1 MLKGKEMS
9 EFDTQVPAIK
19 KSEVNHLNRQVPPLA
34 HTAMYN
40 WHKFW
45 SRKTWNVVG
54 EFIKTYSKEGDIVF
68 DPFAGSGVVA
78 TEALKNNRRVI
89 ICDLLPIATEIARL
103 TIKSVS
109 ENELFNAFKRV
120 ELKVKDKILNLYK
133 TKCRKCG
140 KSFPFT
146 CSIWES
152 NAMVEVR
159 YQSCPQCGDK
169 REKETSPTKEDF
181 ELIGMLENKKIKE
194 WYPKNQFYYPDGTP
208 FMKKEKYESLGE
220 LFTKRNLQALAWL
233 MEAIE
238 QEISR
243 DLRDFLKIGFTSIV
257 HLATK
262 MMPVG
267 EPKSTNHYTYFSSPG
282 WTQHSYWY
290 ADRFMEQEVWKLFES
305 AINGHQG
312 LIKAKVESNK
322 YFQNVKFANSYKE
335 VLDRKSDVYIH
346 TGSALELMEEMPKSA
361 IDYIFTDPPYDSSI
375 QYGELAY
382 LWVAW
387 LKKDEGYLDYLI
399 SNEVIHNEK
408 QHKDFG
414 VYHGLLSRSFRDM
427 FGVLNPGRYLT
438 VTFHNPTFKVRNATI
453 RAGVF
458 AGFEFQKIHH
468 QPLGQVSAKAMMQP
482 FGSAQGDFYIR
493 FYRPMLD
500 ESVSRPEEIDE
511 KRFEKIVIET
521 TTALLAERAEETPYT
536 QIINSIDPVLAKN
549 GYFSSLETGLD
560 VKKVLEKHSGKE
572 FILVDSKIGG
582 ATGKLWWLRE
592 PNKYIKYDIP
602 LSERVEETVYRELL
616 SKGKVTF
623 TQVWDAV
630 STKFPNSLTSD
641 SSSIMDAL
649 VQYARKVPGGFW
661 MLKPDYSARQSQ
673 HNEVLALLAEVGKS
687 LGFKIWIGKKEQSE
701 YADGLA
707 GNKKLSE
714 YVDTKLDSIINAE
727 NKKTIQMID
736 LLWIKSNKI
745 IRSFEVE
752 FSTSMTSAL
761 VRGSNIDSKVSKYL
775 VIPEEREEQF
785 RRKQK
790 SPMFLER
797 FEKDSWKLLF
807 FDSIRHSY
815 KKLKLKQLELDSI
828 INKKGPVALRPDTK
842 HNGQM
847 NLFS

>member
-1 MLKGKEMS
+1 MS
-9 EFDTQVPAIK
+9 EFDTKIPTIE
-19 KSEVNHLNRQVPPLA
+19 KSEVNHLNRQIPPLA

-54 EFIKTYSKEGDIVF
+54 EFIKTYSKEGEIVF
-68 DPFAGSGVVA
+68 DPFAGSGVA
-78 TEALKNNRRVI
+78 AMEALKNKRRVI
-89 ICDLLPIATEIARL
+89 ICDILPVATEIARL
-103 TIKSVS
+103 TIKPFS

-120 ELKVKDKILNLYK
+120 ESKAKNKILSLYK
-133 TKCRKCG
+133 TRCRKCET
-140 KSFPFT
+140 SFPFT
-146 CSIWES
+146 CSIWE
-152 NAMVEVR
+152 NNTMVEIR
-159 YQSCPQCGDK
+159 YQSCPHCGDR
-169 REKETSPTKEDF
+169 REKETPPTKEDLK
-181 ELIGMLENKKIKE
+181 LINDFENKKIKE
-194 WYPKNQFYYPDGTP
+194 WYPKNPLYYPDGQP
-208 FMKKEKYESLGE
+208 FKEKQKYESIDG
-220 LFTKRNLQALAWL
+220 LFTRRNLQALAWL

-238 QEISR
+238 EELNR

-267 EPKSTNHYTYFSSPG
+267 EPKPTNHYTYFSSPG

-312 LIKAKVESNK
+312 LIKAKIESNK
-322 YFQNVKFANSYKE
+322 YFQNIKFGNNYKE
-335 VLDRKSDVYIH
+335 VFDRKADIYVH
-346 TGSALELMEEMPKSA
+346 TGSALELMEGMPKSA
-361 IDYIFTDPPYDSSI
+361 VDYIFTDPPYDSSI

-382 LWVAW
+382 LWIAW

-427 FGVLNPGRYLT
+427 FEILKPGRYLT

-482 FGSAQGDFYIR
+482 FGSAQGDFYLR
-493 FYRPMLD
+493 FYRPKLY
-500 ESVSRPEEIDE
+500 ESVSQPEEIDE
-511 KRFEKIVIET
+511 KRFEKIVVET
-521 TTALLAERAEETPYT
+521 TIGLLAERAEETPYT
-536 QIINSIDPVLAKN
+536 QIINFIDPVLAKN

-560 VKKVLEKHSGKE
+560 VKKVLEKHLGKE
-572 FILVDSKIGG
+572 FILVDTKIGG
-582 ATGKLWWLRE
+582 AIGKLWWLKE
-592 PNKYIKYDIP
+592 PNRYIKYDIP

-623 TQVWDAV
+623 TQVWDAI

-649 VQYARKVPGGFW
+649 IQYARKVHGGFW
-661 MLKPDYSARQSQ
+661 MLKPDYFARQSQ

-714 YVDTKLDSIINAE
+714 YVNANLDSITNAE
-727 NKKTIQMID
+727 NKKTIQGID

-745 IRSFEVE
+745 ASSFEIE

-761 VRGSNIDSKVSKYL
+761 VRGSNIDSEVPKYL

-785 RRKQK
+785 KRKQK
-790 SPMFLER
+790 SPMFAEQ
-797 FEKDSWKLLF
+797 FEKDNWNLLY
-807 FDSIRHSY
+807 FDSIRQLY
-815 KKLKLKQLELDSI
+815 KKLKSKQLELNSI
-828 INKKGPVALRPDTK
+828 INKKGPATMRPVIK
-842 HNGQM
+842 NNEQM
-847 NLFS
+847 NLF

>member
-1 MLKGKEMS
+1 MS
-9 EFDTQVPAIK
+9 EFETKIPVIE
-19 KSEVNHLNRQVPPLA
+19 KSGLNHLNRQIPPLA
-34 HTAMYN
+34 HTPMYN

-54 EFIKTYSKEGDIVF
+54 EYIKTYSKEGEIVF

-78 TEALKNNRRVI
+78 AEALKNKRRVI

-103 TIKSVS
+103 TIKPVS
-109 ENELFNAFKRV
+109 ENELFNAFKKV
-120 ELKVKDKILNLYK
+120 ESKVKDKVLNLYK
-133 TKCRKCG
+133 TRCRKCG
-140 KSFPFT
+140 VSFPFT
-146 CSIWES
+146 CSIWE
-152 NAMVEVR
+152 NNTMVEIR

-169 REKETSPTKEDF
+169 REKETPPTKEDF
-181 ELIGMLENKKIKE
+181 DLITFLQNKKIKE
-194 WYPKNQFYYPDGTP
+194 WYPKNPFYYPDGTP
-208 FMKKEKYESLGE
+208 FMKKEKYESLDE
-220 LFTKRNLQALAWL
+220 LFTRRNLQSLAWL

-238 QEISR
+238 EEINK
-243 DLRDFLKIGFTSIV
+243 DLRDFLKIAFSSMV
-257 HLATK
+257 HLCSK
-262 MMPVG
+262 MVPAISPTPG
-267 EPKSTNHYTYFSSPG
+267 SHQTSFSST

-290 ADRFMEQEVWKLFES
+290 ADRFMEQNVWKLFES

-312 LIKAKVESNK
+312 LIKAKIESNK
-322 YFQNVKFANSYKE
+322 YFQNVKFANNSKE
-335 VLDRKSDVYIH
+335 VFDGKSDIYIH
-346 TGSALELMEEMPKSA
+346 TGSALELMEVMPKNV

-382 LWVAW
+382 LWTVW

-427 FGVLNPGRYLT
+427 FEVLKPGRYLT

-500 ESVSRPEEIDE
+500 ESVSQPEEIDE
-511 KRFEKIVIET
+511 KRFEKIVVET
-521 TTALLAERAEETPYT
+521 TIALLAERAEETPYT

-560 VKKVLEKHSGKE
+560 VKKVLEKHLGKE

-616 SKGKVTF
+616 SKGRVTF

-687 LGFKIWIGKKEQSE
+687 LGFKICIGKKEQSGF
-701 YADGLA
+701 ADGIA
-707 GNKKLSE
+707 GSKKLSE
-714 YVDTKLDSIINAE
+714 YVNANLGRITNAE
-727 NKKTIQMID
+727 NKKIIQGID
-736 LLWIKSNKI
+736 LLWIKSNRI
-745 IRSFEVE
+745 VSSFEIE

-761 VRGSNIDSKVSKYL
+761 VRGSNIDSKVPKYL

-790 SPMFLER
+790 SPMFSER
-797 FEKDSWKLLF
+797 FEKDNWKLLF

-815 KKLKLKQLELDSI
+815 KKLKSKQLELDSI
-828 INKKGPVALRPDTK
+828 INKKGPIAMRPDIK
-842 HNGQM
+842 NNKQM
-847 NLFS
+847 NLF

>member
-1 MLKGKEMS
+1 MVS
-9 EFDTQVPAIK
+9 
-19 KSEVNHLNRQVPPLA
+19 
-34 HTAMYN
+34 
-40 WHKFW
+40 
-45 SRKTWNVVG
+45 
-54 EFIKTYSKEGDIVF
+54 EFIKTYSKEGEIIF

-78 TEALKNNRRVI
+78 MEALRNRRRVI

-103 TIKSVS
+103 TIKPVS
-109 ENELFNAFKRV
+109 ETELFNAFKKI
-120 ELKVKDKILNLYK
+120 EAKVKDKILALYQ
-133 TKCRKCG
+133 TRCRKCG
-140 KSFPFT
+140 TSFPFT
-146 CSIWES
+146 CSIWE
-152 NAMVEVR
+152 NNTMVEVR
-159 YQSCPQCGDK
+159 YQSCPKCGDR
-169 REKETSPTKEDF
+169 REKETPPTKEDL
-181 ELIGMLENKKIKE
+181 ELISGLESKKIRE
-194 WYPKNQFYYPDGTP
+194 WYPKNPLYYPDGQP
-208 FMKKEKYESLGE
+208 FKEKQQYESLDE

-233 MEAIE
+233 VEAIE
-238 QEISR
+238 DEVDR
-243 DLRDFLKIGFTSIV
+243 NLRDFLKIGFTSIV

-267 EPKSTNHYTYFSSPG
+267 EPKPTNHYTYFSSPG

-312 LIKAKVESNK
+312 LIKAKTESNK
-322 YFQNVKFANSYKE
+322 YFQNVKFAKDYKE
-335 VLDRKSDVYIH
+335 VLDKKAGVYIH
-346 TGSALELMEEMPKSA
+346 TGSSVELMDDIPRSA
-361 IDYIFTDPPYDSSI
+361 IDYIFTDPLYDSSI

-387 LKKDEGYLDYLI
+387 LKKDEGYLNYLI

-427 FGVLNPGRYLT
+427 FEVLKPGRYLT

-482 FGSAQGDFYIR
+482 FGSAQGDFYLR
-493 FYRPMLD
+493 FYRPKLD
-500 ESVSRPEEIDE
+500 ESVFQPEEIDE
-511 KRFEKIVIET
+511 NRFEKIVVET
-521 TTALLAERAEETPYT
+521 TIALLAERAEETPYT
-536 QIINSIDPVLAKN
+536 QIINFIDPVLAKN
-549 GYFSSLETGLD
+549 GYFSSFETGLD
-560 VKKVLEKHSGKE
+560 VKKVLEKHLDKE

-582 ATGKLWWLRE
+582 ATGKLWWLKE
-592 PNKYIKYDIP
+592 PRKYIKYDIP

-623 TQVWDAV
+623 TQVWDAI

-641 SSSIMDAL
+641 SSKIMDAL
-649 VQYARKVPGGFW
+649 AQYARKVPGGYW
-661 MLKPDYSARQSQ
+661 MLKPEYHARESQ

-701 YADGLA
+701 FADGLA
-707 GNKKLSE
+707 GHKKLSE
-714 YVDTKLDSIINAE
+714 YVNVTLESITNAE
-727 NKKTIQMID
+727 NKKTIQGID

-745 IRSFEVE
+745 VSSLEVE
-752 FSTSMTSAL
+752 FSTSMTSGL
-761 VRGSNIDSKVSKYL
+761 VRGSNIDSAVPKYL

-790 SPMFLER
+790 SPMFAER
-797 FEKDSWKLLF
+797 FEKDSWRLLF

-815 KKLKLKQLELDSI
+815 KKLKSKELELSSI
-828 INKKGPVALRPDTK
+828 INKKGPMAMRPDK
-842 HNGQM
+842 KNNQQLD
-847 NLFS
+847 LF